1 MNHVDLIRKTGFT
14 MGIEKSTDDQ
24 EDQFESRLSPELC
37 QLALTT
43 LKEDEKSKK
52 EALKDF
58 RSWIRSNKDIKNCRL
73 DSNFLLR
80 FLRMQ
85 KFDLKEARN
94 ILEKY
99 LTMRCQYPMWFQNL
113 DYQDSALSELVD
125 LGYIFVLPERDSHG
139 RRVIFSQAAAMDPG
153 RFSASDIMRAHIM
166 TFETLLQDE
175 ENQIRGFT
183 YVFDEKSVSWSQ
195 LAIWTPSQV
204 SKAFSCCEGALP
216 MRHQEIHFLN
226 LPWTMSLIFSFA
238 KSLLSEKIRNRF
250 QTHSGIESLTESVP
264 TSILPKEYG
273 GTVTMAECIKS
284 WKVELRG
291 QNRAVKDLDKMQMNL
306 YGEHQAVSRK
316 KSRQNSGSGIMEVVG
331 NMRRLDT

>member
-1 MNHVDLIRKTGFT
+1 
-14 MGIEKSTDDQ
+14 MGIKKSSDDQ
-24 EDQFESRLSPELC
+24 EDQYCSRLSPELC
-37 QLALTT
+37 QLALST
-43 LKEDEKSKK
+43 LKEDEKSRKDG
-52 EALKDF
+52 LKDF
-58 RSWIRSNKDIKNCRL
+58 RSWIRNNQDIQHCRE

-85 KFDLKEARN
+85 KFDLKEARV

-113 DYQDSALSELVD
+113 DYQDPALSELVD
-125 LGYIFVLPERDSHG
+125 AGYIFVLPERDRHG

-153 RFSASDIMRAHIM
+153 RFSSSDIMRAHIM

-216 MRHQEIHFLN
+216 MRHQAIHFLN

-238 KSLLSEKIRNRF
+238 KSLLSEKIRSRF
-250 QTHSGIESLTESVP
+250 QTHSSVDSLTEEVP
-264 TSILPKEYG
+264 ASILPKEYG
-273 GTVTMAECIKS
+273 GTVSMKECISK
-284 WKVELRG
+284 WKKELRAHSK
-291 QNRAVKDLDKMQMNL
+291 AVRDLDNLKIKL
-306 YGEHQAVSRK
+306 YGDAVPVMRK
-316 KSRQNSGSGIMEVVG
+316 KSRQNSGCGILEVVG
-331 NMRRLDT
+331 SVRRLDAATD